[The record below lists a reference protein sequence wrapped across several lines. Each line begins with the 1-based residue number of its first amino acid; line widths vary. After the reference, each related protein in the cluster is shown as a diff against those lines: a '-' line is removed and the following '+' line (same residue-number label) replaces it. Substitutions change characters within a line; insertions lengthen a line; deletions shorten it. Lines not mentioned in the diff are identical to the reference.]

1 MGNDFI
7 PKHYYFRFNF
17 SPTID
22 LKNVNTRTEKLSLLP
37 FLLFIGLFLG
47 SGITL
52 QIQGIDHPFQ
62 QLPGQVAI
70 IPALILAVIL
80 YRKPLNESI
89 AVLVKGAGN
98 DNIITMCMIF
108 LLAGAFSSVA
118 EATGGVEAVVNAGLQ
133 IIPAGYVLPGLFVI
147 AALISLAMGTSV
159 GTIGALAPV
168 AVGFANQT
176 GTDPTYIAGAL
187 FGGAMFGDNLSII
200 SDTTIA
206 ATRTQG
212 VGMRD
217 KFRENIKIA
226 VPAAILTVVVL
237 LIVATDSVPVQTE
250 QVQWVGTIPY
260 IAILILAVGGLN
272 VFLVLI
278 LGIILAALQ
287 GIALAGYEFSA
298 LGGDI
303 AAGFADMFGIF
314 ILAMFVGSLA
324 EFIKQQGGL
333 QWIAGKINRMAEKAS
348 QTGNRAQQLAI
359 GALVFITDVCVA
371 NNVVAIVVTG
381 EISRSIAEKHE
392 ISPKRSA
399 SLLDIFSCSAQSF
412 IPYGNQALLLSATFA
427 ISPWEAVTHNYY
439 GLILFACAF
448 IFIGY
453 KKQV

>member
-1 MGNDFI
+1 MN
-7 PKHYYFRFNF
+7 
-17 SPTID
+17 S
-22 LKNVNTRTEKLSLLP
+22 RTAKLSLLP

-47 SGITL
+47 SGIVL

-70 IPALILAVIL
+70 IPALILAVFL
-80 YRKPLNESI
+80 HRKPLKDSI
-89 AVLVKGAGN
+89 ATLVKGAGN

-118 EATGGVEAVVNAGLQ
+118 ESTGGVEAVVNAGLQ

-212 VGMRD
+212 VEMRD
-217 KFRENIKIA
+217 KFRENIKVA
-226 VPAAILTVVVL
+226 LPAAILTV
-237 LIVATDSVPVQTE
+237 IVFLVISTDSAPVESQ
-250 QVQWVGTIPY
+250 QVQWLATIPY
-260 IAILILAVGGLN
+260 IAILILAVGGMN

-287 GIALAGYEFSA
+287 GVLLTGYELSS
-298 LGGDI
+298 LGVDI
-303 AAGFADMFGIF
+303 SAGFASMFGIF

-348 QTGNRAQQLAI
+348 RTGNRAQQLAI
-359 GALVFITDVCVA
+359 GALAFITDICIA

-381 EISRSIAEKHE
+381 EISKSIAKKHD

-399 SLLDIFSCSAQSF
+399 SLLDIFACSAQSF

-453 KKQV
+453 QKRLRSSYLS